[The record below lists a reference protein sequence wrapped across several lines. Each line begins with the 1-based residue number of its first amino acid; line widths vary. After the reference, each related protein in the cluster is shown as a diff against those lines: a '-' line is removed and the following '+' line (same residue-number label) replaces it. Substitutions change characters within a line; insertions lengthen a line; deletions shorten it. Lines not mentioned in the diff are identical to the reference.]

1 MRSGAEN
8 STIGVMLSGGL
19 DSSILLGH
27 LLREGHP
34 VRPFYVQSQLVWQPA
49 ELAALGRFLGR
60 IAEVFCRLQPLIVL
74 ELPLAD
80 LYAGHWSLTGRN
92 PPDARSA
99 DDAVYLPG
107 RNALLLLKA
116 SLWCQLHGIEQLAI
130 GVLGTNP
137 FTDATA
143 EFFDAFEAV
152 LARSTGSPLRVIRP
166 LAGLTKCQVMKLGRG
181 LPLELTFSCIAP
193 ISGLHC
199 GQCNKCAER
208 MAAFRIVD
216 WPDPTPYA
224 RVASGARAVERST
237 VPGDGED

>member
-1 MRSGAEN
+1 
-8 STIGVMLSGGL
+8 MLSGGL

-27 LLREGHP
+27 LLREGHR
-34 VRPFYVQSQLVWQPA
+34 VRPFYVQSHLVWQPA
-49 ELAALGRFLGR
+49 ELAAVGCFLGR
-60 IAEVFCRLQPLIVL
+60 MREVFSGLEPLIVL

-80 LYAGHWSLTGRN
+80 LYGGHWSLTGHN

-116 SLWCQLHGIEQLAI
+116 SLWCQLHGIEQLAL

-137 FTDATA
+137 FADATS
-143 EFFDAFEAV
+143 EFFDAFEAA
-152 LARSTGSPLRVIRP
+152 LTRSTGSRLRVIRP
-166 LAGLTKCQVMKLGRG
+166 LAGLTKCQVMELGRG

-193 ISGLHC
+193 VSGLHC

-208 MAAFRIVD
+208 TAAFRMVD

-224 RVASGARAVERST
+224 RVASGSWAAERST